1 MTDNKRWIRPGFI
14 CIIAV
19 MCYVIIQAI
28 YSVSYVLALRATIS
42 GVVEISVGI
51 LRFALIF
58 APIVVFIFS
67 RGLQNSKKI
76 FLESVKA
83 HWFFYLLY
91 IVVLYLIKSSIVLG
105 DYFIE
110 ISMLNMYFEL
120 SKNAFSDFVMA
131 FAYTVFDST
140 AATLFF
146 ILLPVYFLVFSRRKD
161 L

>member
-1 MTDNKRWIRPGFI
+1 MSR
-14 CIIAV
+14 
-19 MCYVIIQAI
+19 
-28 YSVSYVLALRATIS
+28 ALWCVKK
-42 GVVEISVGI
+42 G
-51 LRFALIF
+51 FAL
-58 APIVVFIFS
+58 APETLVCKIGVSTSIKPLSSKYLRIKETILLRV
-67 RGLQNSKKI
+67 KKI